1 VPEPPLDEPGLV
13 RPVYSPPSD
22 NLPPKCTTHT
32 VRLVD
37 GVYTAFRADANGAP
51 IANSALYAAPS
62 VSDYY
67 RDLSELSKI
76 VSNGDF
82 SSFAYRRLQLFQAR
96 FQLHQMLN
104 GEEEKVIQKTVPHR
118 DFYNVRK
125 VDTHVHHSSA
135 MNQKHL
141 LRFIKKKL
149 KTEPDVIVIH
159 RNGVD
164 LTLQGVFDSLKLTAY
179 DLSVDT
185 LDVHA
190 DNNTFHRFDR
200 FNLKYN
206 PIGESRL
213 REIFLK
219 TDNLIRGRYLAEL
232 THELFDDLTQAKYQ
246 YAEYRVSIY
255 GRTRNDFRK
264 LARWVCEHRLFHEN
278 VRWLI
283 QIPRLWHAFKEAKT
297 AGLESFQDMIDNIF
311 EPLFAV
317 TLDPSVDPML
327 SRFLE
332 AVVGFDCVD
341 DESQPEHRFMQ
352 RFSTPSDWVSDKNPP
367 YTYYTFYLQQNLRS
381 LNVLRAARGMSLI
394 QFRPHAG
401 EAGDREH
408 LISAYMCANSINHGI
423 ELLNCPP
430 LEYLFYLSQI
440 GIAMSPLSNN
450 ALFCDYHK
458 NPCYKYFQ
466 RGLNISLSTD
476 DPLQFHYTREPLIE
490 EYSIAAQVWKL
501 STVDQM
507 EIARNSVI
515 QSGFGH
521 EFKLHWLGPYQRLPS
536 AIGNDL
542 EKTNIPNM
550 RVQYR
555 YEQLAGEWHYVVKCL
570 QGAPNAKELDARVLM
585 QSYEAVTR
593 YGGGATPVTV
603 TTAAAPAATAAAAA
617 TTTTATVSGLS
628 IPMPLGLSSRNS
640 STRADRPKTPRD

>member
-1 VPEPPLDEPGLV
+1 MDEPSLV
-13 RPVYSPPSD
+13 RPVYSPPSTTV
-22 NLPPKCTTHT
+22 PPKCTTHT
-32 VRLVD
+32 VRCVD
-37 GVYTAFRADANGAP
+37 GVFTAYQADANGSP
-51 IANSALYAAPS
+51 IPGSALYEAPS
-62 VSDYY
+62 VSEYY

-149 KTEPDVIVIH
+149 KTEPNVIVIH

-206 PIGESRL
+206 PVGESRL

-219 TDNLIRGRYLAEL
+219 TDNLIGGRYLAEL

-246 YAEYRVSIY
+246 FAEYRVSIY

-264 LARWVCEHRLFHEN
+264 LARWVCEHNLFHEN

-297 AGLESFQDMIDNIF
+297 AGLESFQDMLNNIF

-381 LNVLRAARGMSLI
+381 LNVLRAARGMSVI

-408 LISAYMCANSINHGI
+408 LISAYHVRQ
-423 ELLNCPP
+423 LDQPR
-430 LEYLFYLSQI
+430 
-440 GIAMSPLSNN
+440 
-450 ALFCDYHK
+450 H
-458 NPCYKYFQ
+458 
-466 RGLNISLSTD
+466 R
-476 DPLQFHYTREPLIE
+476 
-490 EYSIAAQVWKL
+490 AAQL
-501 STVDQM
+501 PA
-507 EIARNSVI
+507 ARVPVLPVADRHRHVAALE
-515 QSGFGH
+515 QRA
-521 EFKLHWLGPYQRLPS
+521 LLRLPQES
-536 AIGNDL
+536 VLQVLPARPQHLAVDRRPAAVSLHARAADRGVLDRGAGVEAEHGRPDGDCAQQCDSVGL
-542 EKTNIPNM
+542 WS
-550 RVQYR
+550 RVQAALDR
-555 YEQLAGEWHYVVKCL
+555 SVPEAAVGDWQRSRDDKHSEHACAVPLRTVGGRVALCRQVSADGAKRQGSGRTCVVAELRGSDTLWWQPRAITCDRVGDNEH
-570 QGAPNAKELDARVLM
+570 GAIV
-585 QSYEAVTR
+585 
-593 YGGGATPVTV
+593 GGA
-603 TTAAAPAATAAAAA
+603 
-617 TTTTATVSGLS
+617 SNMS
-628 IPMPLGLSSRNS
+628 IPLPMAQSARTS
-640 STRADRPKTPRD
+640 STRADRPKTPRE